1 MTVTVEEVLEEL
13 ECVVGELVVAVGVV
27 VLVPF
32 SVVVLLEVVGTTVVW
47 GVIVGLDVFLE
58 GVGVGPKPEQLTLMQ
73 VPFPV
78 RVTL

>member
-13 ECVVGELVVAVGVV
+13 ECVVGGLVVVAVGVV

-47 GVIVGLDVFLE
+47 GVIVVLDVFLE
-58 GVGVGPKPEQLTLMQ
+58 GVGPKPEQLTLLQ

>member
-32 SVVVLLEVVGTTVVW
+32 SVVLLLEVVGTTVAW
-47 GVIVGLDVFLE
+47 GVVGL
-58 GVGVGPKPEQLTLMQ
+58 GVVIGPEQLTLLQ
-73 VPFPV
+73 VPFRV